1 MRKYTLLLIV
11 LFAVYRVITYQS
23 GYQDRSENVIEETIN
38 REPHVGESYQVVNVK
53 NIKIL
58 LPNDVDV
65 SYGDKITIK
74 GTLSDGVVKNPT
86 VIDIKENRI
95 VFSKEREE
103 IIEFIKRTLPEP
115 HSSLIAG
122 VVLGSKSGIPE
133 DFMTNIRNTGVAHV
147 VVASGMNVSLVVS
160 VVMGIMLLF
169 LPRRKAILGVYLFIM
184 LYISLSGFDPPIV
197 RAAIMAGVT
206 YMGQMFGRVV
216 STLRVL
222 LFTIVIMIIIFPYW
236 LMDIGFLLSF
246 IATLSL
252 VLFEKRVRKF
262 IFFVPGVFKE
272 SLSTTLAAQIGVT
285 PILYVTFGSIYILS
299 PIVNVLVLWTIPLIT
314 ILGMLAS
321 LLLYIVPTLAK
332 LLLYMTYPL
341 TLWFVEAVNI
351 FAK

>member
-1 MRKYTLLLIV
+1 M
-11 LFAVYRVITYQS
+11 FAVYRVLTYKS
-23 GYQDRSENVIEETIN
+23 GYQDGVENVVEETIN
-38 REPHVGESYQVVNVK
+38 REPYVGENYQIVNVK
-53 NIKIL
+53 NIKIF
-58 LPNDVDV
+58 LPNNIDV
-65 SYGDKITIK
+65 SYGDKIKIK
-74 GTLSDGVVKNPT
+74 GVLSDGVVKNPT
-86 VIDIKENRI
+86 VIDVKENRI
-95 VFSKEREE
+95 VFSKERKE

-115 HSSLIAG
+115 HSSLISG
-122 VVLGSKSGIPE
+122 VVLGSKSRIPK
-133 DFMTNIRNTGVAHV
+133 DFLTNIRNTGVAHV

-169 LPRRKAILGVYLFIM
+169 LPRRKAILAVYMFIM
-184 LYISLSGFDPPIV
+184 FYTSLSGFDPPIV

-206 YMGQMFGRVV
+206 YLGQAFGRVV

-236 LMDIGFLLSF
+236 LMDIGFILSF

-252 VLFEKRVRKF
+252 VLFEKRIRKL

-272 SLSTTLAAQIGVT
+272 SISTTLAAQIGVT

-321 LLLYIVPTLAK
+321 LLFYVVPTFAK
-332 LLLYMTYPL
+332 LLLYMAYPL
-341 TLWFVEAVNI
+341 TLWFVETVNI

>member
-1 MRKYTLLLIV
+1 MRKYTLPLII
-11 LFAVYRVITYQS
+11 LFAVYRVLTYKS
-23 GYQDRSENVIEETIN
+23 GYQDGVENVVEETIN
-38 REPHVGESYQVVNVK
+38 REPYVGENYQIVNVK
-53 NIKIL
+53 NIKIF
-58 LPNDVDV
+58 LPNNIDV
-65 SYGDKITIK
+65 SYGDKIKIK
-74 GTLSDGVVKNPT
+74 GVLSDGVVKNPT
-86 VIDIKENRI
+86 VIDVKENRI
-95 VFSKEREE
+95 VFSKERKE

-115 HSSLIAG
+115 HSSLISG
-122 VVLGSKSGIPE
+122 VVLGSKSRIPE
-133 DFMTNIRNTGVAHV
+133 DFLTNIRNTGVAHV

-169 LPRRKAILGVYLFIM
+169 LPRRKAILAVYMFIM
-184 LYISLSGFDPPIV
+184 FYTSLSGFDPPIV

-206 YMGQMFGRVV
+206 YLGQAFGRVV

-236 LMDIGFLLSF
+236 LMDIVFILSF

-252 VLFEKRVRKF
+252 VLFEKRIRKL

-272 SLSTTLAAQIGVT
+272 SISTTLAAQIGVT

-321 LLLYIVPTLAK
+321 LLFYVVPTFAK
-332 LLLYMTYPL
+332 LLLYMAYPL
-341 TLWFVEAVNI
+341 TLWFVETVNI